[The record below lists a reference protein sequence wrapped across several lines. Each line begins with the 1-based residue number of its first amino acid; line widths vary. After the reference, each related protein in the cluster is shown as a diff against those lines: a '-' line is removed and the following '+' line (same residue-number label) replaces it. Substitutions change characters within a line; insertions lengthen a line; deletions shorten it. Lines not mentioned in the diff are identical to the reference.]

1 MAHEGCLRHRKRE
14 KAGVIIEHAEDVA
27 RFKAPARETEGSVWL
42 TGQDRKE
49 NGGGG
54 GGHDGR

>member
-1 MAHEGCLRHRKRE
+1 M
-14 KAGVIIEHAEDVA
+14 VEHAEDVA

>member
-1 MAHEGCLRHRKRE
+1 MVEN
-14 KAGVIIEHAEDVA
+14 AEDVA
-27 RFKAPARETEGSVWL
+27 RFKVPARETEGSVWL
-42 TGQDRKE
+42 TGKDRKE